1 VHYVLGLAKN
11 ARLNRAIGEALKA
24 VRRAQEATGMA
35 ARTYRELRYRTK
47 KTWSRARRVV
57 AKAEQLPGRA
67 NPRFVVT
74 LLEAGAFPAQ
84 LLYETIYC
92 ARGDME
98 NRIKEQQL
106 DLFADRTSTATMAAN
121 QLRLWFAS
129 MAYVLVAELRRRGLQ
144 GTSLE
149 NAQAGTI
156 RTRLLKI
163 AGLVKISARRIYVSL
178 SSMHPLQHVFAQA
191 IRRLQAAP
199 A

>member
-1 VHYVLGLAKN
+1 M
-11 ARLNRAIGEALKA
+11 RSEDA
-24 VRRAQEATGMA
+24 VMA
-35 ARTYRELRYRTK
+35 A
-47 KTWSRARRVV
+47 SRDPP
-57 AKAEQLPGRA
+57 AKHT
-67 NPRFVVT
+67 VT
-74 LLEAGAFPAQ
+74 QVPQ
-84 LLYETIYC
+84 PT
-92 ARGDME
+92 
-98 NRIKEQQL
+98 
-106 DLFADRTSTATMAAN
+106 TSTATMAAN

-178 SSMHPLQHVFAQA
+178 SSVHPLHHVFAHA
-191 IRRLQAAP
+191 IGRLQAAP